1 MEISP
6 GAFVFGLAVAIA
18 LSLLVF
24 AHATRH
30 GNKRATAWGVAAFAL
45 GALGAA
51 AYFARYWWKGRSG
64 QSGGRRY

>member
-6 GAFVFGLAVAIA
+6 GAFVLGLAISTA

-24 AHATRH
+24 AHASRH
-30 GNKRATAWGVAAFAL
+30 GSKHATAWGVAAFAL

-51 AYFARYWWKGRSG
+51 VYYARHWWKARSGGARY
-64 QSGGRRY
+64 

>member
-6 GAFVFGLAVAIA
+6 GAFVLGLAISTA

-24 AHATRH
+24 AHASRH
-30 GNKRATAWGVAAFAL
+30 GSKHATAWGVAAFAL

-51 AYFARYWWKGRSG
+51 VYYARYWWKARSG
-64 QSGGRRY
+64 GARY